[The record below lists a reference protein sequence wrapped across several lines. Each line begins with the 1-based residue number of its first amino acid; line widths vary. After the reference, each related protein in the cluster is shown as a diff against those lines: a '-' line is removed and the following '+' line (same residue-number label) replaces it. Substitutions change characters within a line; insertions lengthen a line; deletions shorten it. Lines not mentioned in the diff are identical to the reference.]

1 MRRFVRSDR
10 PLSRRDVTTARAP
23 SARPDED
30 GAAAVEFALVSLLF
44 LMLVFGIVTFGLVF
58 ALNHTLTHA
67 AAEGARS
74 ALVATGGAT
83 VQEQVAESAAT
94 TRLGWLENSAN
105 PPEATVGPCV
115 SDPGRQCVEVV
126 TSYNWLENPLVPP
139 LPGLGL
145 VMPDV
150 MTRSAVVQVTQT

>member
-1 MRRFVRSDR
+1 MTPASAS
-10 PLSRRDVTTARAP
+10 PSRHA
-23 SARPDED
+23 ED
-30 GAAAVEFALVSLLF
+30 GAAAVEFALVSVLF
-44 LMLVFGIVTFGLVF
+44 LMLVFGIITFGLVF

-74 ALVATGGAT
+74 ALVAAGGAT
-83 VQEQVAESAAT
+83 EQELAAEDAAR
-94 TRLGWLENSAN
+94 TRLGWLEGTAEE
-105 PPEATVGPCV
+105 PDATVTACE
-115 SDPGRQCVEVV
+115 SDPGQQCVQVV

-150 MTRSAVVQVTQT
+150 MTRSAIVQVTQVAP

>member
-1 MRRFVRSDR
+1 MRTFARSDR
-10 PLSRRDVTTARAP
+10 PLPGGDRGPALAASPRQGD
-23 SARPDED
+23 D

-74 ALVATGGAT
+74 ALVVPAANTKQA
-83 VQEQVAESAAT
+83 AEDAAR
-94 TRLGWLENSAN
+94 TRLGWLENT
-105 PPEATVGPCV
+105 ATVNASVGPCL
-115 SDPGRQCVEVV
+115 SDPGRQCVEVF
-126 TSYNWLENPLVPP
+126 TSYDWLANPLVPP

-145 VMPDV
+145 VMPDE